1 MRTSTRWHGHFN
13 FVVDIPKK
21 GGSASELG
29 VAPEPRPTVVEK
41 RVALHAEIL
50 PIDFQL
56 FFHLVVPPI
65 QARKARNGNRGSCCK
80 LVRDACV
87 DLVEVVKVFQFQR
100 NECSSQ
106 QAKRRELLQLQG
118 GAVEFVDRTSVI
130 HRSLH
135 QSDGRFRV
143 QTPTW
148 EASSGEPHCALSR
161 PSSLSSLSAM
171 SRRGPSR
178 QQGAS
183 RTGVCIAFQHI

>member
-1 MRTSTRWHGHFN
+1 MAISILWWISPRRVEAQVSLEWRLNHVRRLLRKGLPFMPKYCQLISNCFSTW
-13 FVVDIPKK
+13 
-21 GGSASELG
+21 
-29 VAPEPRPTVVEK
+29 
-41 RVALHAEIL
+41 L
-50 PIDFQL
+50 P
-56 FFHLVVPPI
+56 PPL
-65 QARKARNGNRGSCCK
+65 QARKARNGNRGSCRK

-171 SRRGPSR
+171 SRRGPSC